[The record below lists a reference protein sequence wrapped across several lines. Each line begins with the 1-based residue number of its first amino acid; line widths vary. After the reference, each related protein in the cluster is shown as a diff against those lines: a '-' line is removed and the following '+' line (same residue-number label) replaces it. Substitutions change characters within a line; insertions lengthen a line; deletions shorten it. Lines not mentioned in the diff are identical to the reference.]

1 MKPIFAPL
9 CAIALLTTT
18 LGSCISFGS
27 KPPASLLTL
36 SADSSVAAGNSR
48 TGAVGSAVIVDLPE
62 AARKLDNLRVPVQ
75 IDDSSLAYLK
85 DAQWVDRP
93 SNLFRALL
101 SETIA
106 ARTGRLVLD
115 REELAG
121 QSKDRLSGQL
131 VNFGYDVRSQQVVV
145 TFDAVRR
152 TGDNQV
158 EKRRFEAREPVA
170 DATAAPVSRALNTAA
185 NKVAVEIT
193 DWLG

>member
-1 MKPIFAPL
+1 MKPISAPL
-9 CAIALLTTT
+9 CAMALMTTA
-18 LGSCISFGS
+18 LGGCISFGS
-27 KPPASLLTL
+27 EPPASLLTL
-36 SADSSVAAGNSR
+36 TADSSVAAGNSR

-75 IDDSSLAYLK
+75 IDDTSLAYLK

-115 REELAG
+115 RAELAG
-121 QSKDRLSGQL
+121 QSNERLSGQL
-131 VNFGYDVRSQQVVV
+131 VNFGYDAPSGQVVV

-152 TGDNQV
+152 TGENQV
-158 EKRRFEAREPVA
+158 EKRRFEAREPAA
-170 DATAAPVSRALNTAA
+170 DATTAPVGRALNTAA
-185 NKVAVEIT
+185 NKVAVEIA